1 MKAVSFS
8 DGIFLYSII
17 IIWMMLLLNIVLTVA
32 GHLYYLEVLHEK
44 PLPKPKEYPF
54 VSVMVPAHNEEKV
67 IVRTVESLLHFDYP
81 AERYE
86 VIIINDNSSDN
97 TGKILAQIQKKYS
110 GRNLKIITTDAVTGG
125 KGKSNA
131 LNIGFQQS
139 CGELIAVYDAD
150 NTPEHP
156 ALRLLVEKLLT
167 NSKLGAVIGKFRTRN
182 RSANLLTRFI
192 NIETLTFQWMAQA
205 GRWKLLKLCT
215 IPGTNFVI
223 RRSIL
228 SEIGGWDIKA
238 IAEDT
243 EISFRIYRMGYK
255 IQYYPP
261 AVTWEQEPQTL
272 SVWMKQRTRWAA
284 GNFYV
289 LIKNLRL
296 IFTPH
301 NVVKFDVLYFFAVY
315 FLFLSSIILSDI
327 CCIGGAFGMIHLTLQ
342 GSSVLVWVMAYAI
355 FVLSVATALLTE
367 KGEADPSNLL
377 LILIMYF
384 TYCQLW
390 MLVSIGGFFAYLR
403 NAVLHRQMRWYK
415 TERF

>member
-1 MKAVSFS
+1 
-8 DGIFLYSII
+8 
-17 IIWMMLLLNIVLTVA
+17 
-32 GHLYYLEVLHEK
+32 
-44 PLPKPKEYPF
+44 
-54 VSVMVPAHNEEKV
+54 
-67 IVRTVESLLHFDYP
+67 
-81 AERYE
+81 
-86 VIIINDNSSDN
+86 
-97 TGKILAQIQKKYS
+97 
-110 GRNLKIITTDAVTGG
+110 
-125 KGKSNA
+125 
-131 LNIGFQQS
+131 
-139 CGELIAVYDAD
+139 
-150 NTPEHP
+150 
-156 ALRLLVEKLLT
+156 
-167 NSKLGAVIGKFRTRN
+167 
-182 RSANLLTRFI
+182 
-192 NIETLTFQWMAQA
+192 
-205 GRWKLLKLCT
+205 
-215 IPGTNFVI
+215 
-223 RRSIL
+223 
-228 SEIGGWDIKA
+228 
-238 IAEDT
+238 
-243 EISFRIYRMGYK
+243 MGYK